1 MEGDKC
7 ERVAQHSQP
16 FGFFLNS
23 LESAFDFGKQMVDF
37 KPHSRIGDSVPRS
50 LFNLDPKFGLAQH
63 THWVGAAAR
72 R

>member
-1 MEGDKC
+1 M
-7 ERVAQHSQP
+7 
-16 FGFFLNS
+16 N
-23 LESAFDFGKQMVDF
+23 F

-72 R
+72 MTYDLPVMLMQLSR

>member
-23 LESAFDFGKQMVDF
+23 LLSALDFGKQTVNF

-63 THWVGAAAR
+63 THWVGAASR